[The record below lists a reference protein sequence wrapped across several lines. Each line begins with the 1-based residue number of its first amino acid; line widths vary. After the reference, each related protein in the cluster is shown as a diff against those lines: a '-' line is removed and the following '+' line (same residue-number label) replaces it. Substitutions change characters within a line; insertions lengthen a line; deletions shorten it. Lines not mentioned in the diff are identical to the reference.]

1 MLSKEIFQKSLE
13 FGQTA
18 VNALKKSVSPYNFVE
33 HAKKELKEA
42 GFLQIYE
49 SDPWNLEPGKKYF
62 YTRNNSCII
71 AFNIGN
77 KFNPEESCF
86 KIIGA
91 HTDSPSLRIAPNSYN
106 PSGEIERYNVQYYG
120 GGLWFTWLDRDLS
133 LAGKVVFKDNEGK
146 LTSKIIQVEEPIFF
160 IPNCPPHLKSGNERE
175 TLTIN
180 KENHLKPLI
189 ATLKVNDALLDDND
203 EPKDNDKCKDK
214 KLGKT
219 LRKIILNEINK
230 NSEKP
235 LIDSGEQIIDYDL
248 VLYDSQSPN
257 LIGLN
262 KEFLASG
269 RLDNLGSSIP
279 ALYAMINS
287 SKEELLAEQSSINI
301 ISLFDNE
308 EIGSLTYQ
316 GADSNF
322 FLMHLKRIFAQSLNI
337 TKTPFS
343 EDLYL
348 RFMAKSYVISA
359 DLAHAYNPNY
369 SEKFQPQHQ
378 NKTQQGVVLKINVN
392 GRYSTESENA
402 AVFKELGKLC
412 NVPIQEFIVRQDSP
426 CGTTI
431 GPIISAKI
439 GIKSVDVGIAQFAM
453 HSIREQL
460 GIVDL
465 YYYKTIFEEFF
476 KSYEKVKGNILK
488 E

>member
-1 MLSKEIFQKSLE
+1 MISKEIYQKSLE
-13 FGQTA
+13 FGNTA

-33 HAKKELKEA
+33 FAKGELKSA
-42 GFLQIYE
+42 GFTQIYE
-49 SDPWNLEPGKKYF
+49 SDAWNFEAGKKYF

-71 AFNIGN
+71 AFNIG
-77 KFNPEESCF
+77 KKYNPEEGCY

-106 PSGEIERYNVQYYG
+106 PSGQIERYNVQYYG

-133 LAGKVVFKDNEGK
+133 IAGKVIFKDNSGK
-146 LTSKIIQVEEPIFF
+146 LTSKIIQCEEPIFF
-160 IPNCPPHLKSGNERE
+160 IPNCPPHLKSGTERE
-175 TLTIN
+175 SLTIN

-189 ATLKVNDALLDDND
+189 ATIRVNSTLFD
-203 EPKDNDKCKDK
+203 EKEEEPKDK

-219 LRKIILNEINK
+219 LRNVIIKELNK
-230 NSEKP
+230 NCEKP
-235 LIDSGEQIIDYDL
+235 IIENGDQIVDYDL
-248 VLYDSQSPN
+248 VLYDTQSPA

-269 RLDNLGSSIP
+269 RLDNLGSSVP
-279 ALYAMINS
+279 ALYSMINA
-287 SKEELLAEQSSINI
+287 SKDELLEQQTSINI
-301 ISLFDNE
+301 IALFDNE
-308 EIGSLTYQ
+308 EIGSMTYQ

-322 FLMHLKRIFAQSLNI
+322 FLMHLKRIFSQSLNI
-337 TKTPFS
+337 TKTPYT
-343 EDLYL
+343 EDLYM

-359 DLAHAYNPNY
+359 DLAHAFNPNY
-369 SEKFQPQHQ
+369 PEKFQSQHQ
-378 NKTQQGVVLKINVN
+378 NKVQQGVVLKINVC

-402 AVFKELGKLC
+402 AVFKELAKMC
-412 NVPIQEFIVRQDSP
+412 NVPLQEFIVRQDSP

-431 GPIISAKI
+431 GPITSAKI
-439 GIKSVDVGIAQFAM
+439 GIKSVDVGIPQFAM

-465 YYYKTIFEEFF
+465 FYYKTIFEEFF

>member
-1 MLSKEIFQKSLE
+1 MLTKEIFQKSLE

-33 HAKKELKEA
+33 HAKKELKSS
-42 GFLQIYE
+42 GFTQIYE

-71 AFNIGN
+71 AFNVGQ

-106 PSGEIERYNVQYYG
+106 PKGKIERYNVQYYG

-133 LAGKVVFKDNEGK
+133 LAGKVIFKDNEGK

-160 IPNCPPHLKSGNERE
+160 IPNCPPHLKSGSERE
-175 TLTIN
+175 SLTIN

-189 ATLKVNDALLDDND
+189 ATLKVNEILNEEEEKEDDEN
-203 EPKDNDKCKDK
+203 PKDK

-219 LRKIILNEINK
+219 LRKIILKELNK
-230 NSEKP
+230 DCEKP
-235 LIDSGEQIIDYDL
+235 IINSDEQIIDYDL

-279 ALYAMINS
+279 ALYAMINA
-287 SKEELLAEQSSINI
+287 SKDELLAEQSSINI
-301 ISLFDNE
+301 IALFDSE
-308 EIGSLTYQ
+308 EIGSMTYQ

-322 FLMHLKRIFAQSLNI
+322 FLMHLKRIFSQSLNI
-337 TKTPFS
+337 TKTPYS
-343 EDLYL
+343 EDLYM

-369 SEKFQPQHQ
+369 SDKFQSEHK
-378 NKTQQGVVLKINVN
+378 NLMQQGVVLKINVN

-431 GPIISAKI
+431 GPITSAKI
-439 GIKSVDVGIAQFAM
+439 GIKSVDVGIAQLAM

-465 YYYKTIFEEFF
+465 YYYRTIFEEFF
-476 KSYEKVKGNILK
+476 KNYEKVKGNIMK

>member
-160 IPNCPPHLKSGNERE
+160 IPNCPPHLKSGTERE
-175 TLTIN
+175 SLTIN
-180 KENHLKPLI
+180 KEHHLKPLI
-189 ATLKVNDALLDDND
+189 ATLKVNEALMEDSD
-203 EPKDNDKCKDK
+203 EPKDNDKLKDK

-219 LRKIILNEINK
+219 LRKIILKELNK
-230 NSEKP
+230 GCEKP
-235 LIDSGEQIIDYDL
+235 IIDQGEQIIDYDL
-248 VLYDSQSPN
+248 VLYDTESPN

-279 ALYAMINS
+279 ALYAMINA
-287 SKEELLAEQSSINI
+287 SKDELLAEQSSINI

-322 FLMHLKRIFAQSLNI
+322 FLMHLKRIFSQSLNI

-412 NVPIQEFIVRQDSP
+412 DVPIQEFIVRQDSP

>member
-33 HAKKELKEA
+33 HAKKELKAA
-42 GFLQIYE
+42 GFVQLYE
-49 SDPWNLEPGKKYF
+49 SDPWNLEAGKKYF

-71 AFNIGN
+71 AFNIGK

-133 LAGKVVFKDNEGK
+133 LAGKVIFKDNEGK

-160 IPNCPPHLKSGNERE
+160 IPNCPPHLKSGSEKE
-175 TLTIN
+175 SLTIN
-180 KENHLKPLI
+180 KEHHLKPLI
-189 ATLKVNDALLDDND
+189 ATLKVNSIF
-203 EPKDNDKCKDK
+203 EEEGEKEKDKDK

-219 LRKIILNEINK
+219 LRKIILKELNK
-230 NSEKP
+230 DCEKNI
-235 LIDSGEQIIDYDL
+235 IDSGDQIVDYDL

-279 ALYAMINS
+279 ALYAMINA
-287 SKEELLAEQSSINI
+287 SKDELLSEQSSINI
-301 ISLFDNE
+301 IALFDNE
-308 EIGSLTYQ
+308 EIGSMTYQ

-322 FLMHLKRIFAQSLNI
+322 FLMHLKRIFSQSLNI
-337 TKTPFS
+337 TKTPYS

-359 DLAHAYNPNY
+359 DLAHAFNPNY
-369 SEKFQPQHQ
+369 SEKFQSQHQ
-378 NKTQQGVVLKINVN
+378 NKLQQGIVLKINVC

-431 GPIISAKI
+431 GPITSAKI
-439 GIKSVDVGIAQFAM
+439 GIKSVDVGIAQLAM

-465 YYYKTIFEEFF
+465 YYYRTIFEEFF
-476 KSYEKVKGNILK
+476 KSYEKVKGNIMR

>member
-160 IPNCPPHLKSGNERE
+160 IPNCPPHLKSGTERE

-180 KENHLKPLI
+180 KEHHLKPLI
-189 ATLKVNDALLDDND
+189 ATLKVNEALMEDSD
-203 EPKDNDKCKDK
+203 EPKDNDKLKDK

-219 LRKIILNEINK
+219 LRKIILKELNK
-230 NSEKP
+230 GCEKP
-235 LIDSGEQIIDYDL
+235 IIDQGEQIIDYDL
-248 VLYDSQSPN
+248 VLYDTESPN

-279 ALYAMINS
+279 ALYAMINA
-287 SKEELLAEQSSINI
+287 SKDELLAEQSSINI

-322 FLMHLKRIFAQSLNI
+322 FLMHLKRIFSQSLNI

-412 NVPIQEFIVRQDSP
+412 DVPIQEFIVRQDSP

>member
-33 HAKKELKEA
+33 YAKKELKEA

-189 ATLKVNDALLDDND
+189 ATLKVNDALMDDND

-230 NSEKP
+230 NCEKP

-308 EIGSLTYQ
+308 EIGSMTYQ

>member
-1 MLSKEIFQKSLE
+1 MLTKEIFQKSLE

-33 HAKKELKEA
+33 HAKKELKSS
-42 GFLQIYE
+42 GFTQIYE

-71 AFNIGN
+71 AFNVGQ

-106 PSGEIERYNVQYYG
+106 PKGKIERYNVQYYG

-133 LAGKVVFKDNEGK
+133 LAGKVIFKDNEGK

-160 IPNCPPHLKSGNERE
+160 IPNCPPHLKSGSERE
-175 TLTIN
+175 SLTIN

-189 ATLKVNDALLDDND
+189 ATLKVNEILNEEKEKEDDEN
-203 EPKDNDKCKDK
+203 PKDK

-219 LRKIILNEINK
+219 LRKIILKELNK
-230 NSEKP
+230 DCEKP
-235 LIDSGEQIIDYDL
+235 IINSGEQIIDYDL

-279 ALYAMINS
+279 ALYAMINA
-287 SKEELLAEQSSINI
+287 SKDELLAEQSSINI
-301 ISLFDNE
+301 IALFDNE
-308 EIGSLTYQ
+308 EIGSMTYQ

-322 FLMHLKRIFAQSLNI
+322 FLMHLKRIFSQSLNI
-337 TKTPFS
+337 TKTPYS
-343 EDLYL
+343 EDLYM

-369 SEKFQPQHQ
+369 SEKFQSEHK
-378 NKTQQGVVLKINVN
+378 NLMQQGVVLKINVN

-431 GPIISAKI
+431 GPITSAKI
-439 GIKSVDVGIAQFAM
+439 GIKSVDVGIAQLAM

-465 YYYKTIFEEFF
+465 YYYRTIFEEFF
-476 KSYEKVKGNILK
+476 KSYEKVKGNIMK

>member
-160 IPNCPPHLKSGNERE
+160 IPNCPPHLKSGTERE
-175 TLTIN
+175 SLTIN
-180 KENHLKPLI
+180 KEHHLKPLI
-189 ATLKVNDALLDDND
+189 ATLKVNEALMEDSD
-203 EPKDNDKCKDK
+203 EPKDNDKLKDK

-219 LRKIILNEINK
+219 LRKIILKELNK
-230 NSEKP
+230 GLEKP
-235 LIDSGEQIIDYDL
+235 IIDQGEQIIDYDL

-279 ALYAMINS
+279 ALYAMINA
-287 SKEELLAEQSSINI
+287 SKDELLAEQSSINI

-322 FLMHLKRIFAQSLNI
+322 FLMHLKRIFSQSLNI

-369 SEKFQPQHQ
+369 SEKFQP
-378 NKTQQGVVLKINVN
+378 VM
-392 GRYSTESENA
+392 
-402 AVFKELGKLC
+402 F
-412 NVPIQEFIVRQDSP
+412 
-426 CGTTI
+426 
-431 GPIISAKI
+431 
-439 GIKSVDVGIAQFAM
+439 
-453 HSIREQL
+453 
-460 GIVDL
+460 L
-465 YYYKTIFEEFF
+465 YKN
-476 KSYEKVKGNILK
+476 SL
-488 E
+488 

>member
-160 IPNCPPHLKSGNERE
+160 IPNCPPHLKSGTERE

-180 KENHLKPLI
+180 KEHHLKPLI
-189 ATLKVNDALLDDND
+189 ATLKVNEALMEDSD
-203 EPKDNDKCKDK
+203 EPKDNDKLKDK

-219 LRKIILNEINK
+219 LRKIILKELNK
-230 NSEKP
+230 GCEKP
-235 LIDSGEQIIDYDL
+235 IIDQGEQIIDYDL

-279 ALYAMINS
+279 ALYAMINA
-287 SKEELLAEQSSINI
+287 SKDELLAEQSSINI

-322 FLMHLKRIFAQSLNI
+322 FLMHLKRSFFGRFI
-337 TKTPFS
+337 S
-343 EDLYL
+343 EIY
-348 RFMAKSYVISA
+348 
-359 DLAHAYNPNY
+359 
-369 SEKFQPQHQ
+369 
-378 NKTQQGVVLKINVN
+378 G
-392 GRYSTESENA
+392 
-402 AVFKELGKLC
+402 
-412 NVPIQEFIVRQDSP
+412 
-426 CGTTI
+426 
-431 GPIISAKI
+431 
-439 GIKSVDVGIAQFAM
+439 
-453 HSIREQL
+453 
-460 GIVDL
+460 
-465 YYYKTIFEEFF
+465 
-476 KSYEKVKGNILK
+476 
-488 E
+488 

>member
-33 HAKKELKEA
+33 HAKKELKA
-42 GFLQIYE
+42 SGFTQIYE

-71 AFNIGN
+71 VFNIGK

-133 LAGKVVFKDNEGK
+133 LAGKVIFKDNEGK

-175 TLTIN
+175 SLTIN
-180 KENHLKPLI
+180 KESHLKPLI
-189 ATLKVNDALLDDND
+189 ATLKVNNVLNEDK
-203 EPKDNDKCKDK
+203 EEDKCPNDK
-214 KLGKT
+214 KLGRT
-219 LRKIILNEINK
+219 LRKIILKELNK
-230 NSEKP
+230 DSEKP
-235 LIDSGEQIIDYDL
+235 LINSGEQIVDYDL

-279 ALYAMINS
+279 ALYAMINAS
-287 SKEELLAEQSSINI
+287 TDELLSEQSSINI
-301 ISLFDNE
+301 IALFDNE
-308 EIGSLTYQ
+308 EIGSMTYQ

-322 FLMHLKRIFAQSLNI
+322 FLMHLKRIFSQSLNI
-337 TKTPFS
+337 TKTPYS

-359 DLAHAYNPNY
+359 DLAHAFNPNY
-369 SEKFQPQHQ
+369 PEKFQSQHT
-378 NKTQQGVVLKINVN
+378 NKMQQGVVLKINVN

-402 AVFKELGKLC
+402 AVFKELAKLC

-431 GPIISAKI
+431 GPITSAKI
-439 GIKSVDVGIAQFAM
+439 GIKSVDVGIAQLAM

>member
-1 MLSKEIFQKSLE
+1 
-13 FGQTA
+13 
-18 VNALKKSVSPYNFVE
+18 
-33 HAKKELKEA
+33 
-42 GFLQIYE
+42 
-49 SDPWNLEPGKKYF
+49 
-62 YTRNNSCII
+62 
-71 AFNIGN
+71 
-77 KFNPEESCF
+77 
-86 KIIGA
+86 
-91 HTDSPSLRIAPNSYN
+91 
-106 PSGEIERYNVQYYG
+106 VQYYG

-133 LAGKVVFKDNEGK
+133 LAGKVIFKDNEGK

-175 TLTIN
+175 SLTIN
-180 KENHLKPLI
+180 KESHLKPLI
-189 ATLKVNDALLDDND
+189 ATLKVNNVLNEDK
-203 EPKDNDKCKDK
+203 EEDKCPNDK
-214 KLGKT
+214 KLGRT
-219 LRKIILNEINK
+219 LRKIILKELNK
-230 NSEKP
+230 DSEKP
-235 LIDSGEQIIDYDL
+235 LINSGEQIVDYDL

-279 ALYAMINS
+279 ALYAMINAS
-287 SKEELLAEQSSINI
+287 TDELLSEQSSINI
-301 ISLFDNE
+301 IALFDNE
-308 EIGSLTYQ
+308 EIGSMTYQ

-322 FLMHLKRIFAQSLNI
+322 FLMHLKRIFSQSLNI
-337 TKTPFS
+337 TKTPYS

-359 DLAHAYNPNY
+359 DLAHAFNPNY
-369 SEKFQPQHQ
+369 PEKFQSQHT
-378 NKTQQGVVLKINVN
+378 NKMQQGVVLKINVN

-402 AVFKELGKLC
+402 AVFKELAKLC

-431 GPIISAKI
+431 GPITSAKI
-439 GIKSVDVGIAQFAM
+439 GIKSVDVGIAQLAM

>member
-1 MLSKEIFQKSLE
+1 MISKEIFQKSLE

-18 VNALKKSVSPYNFVE
+18 VNALIKSVSPYNFVE
-33 HAKKELKEA
+33 HAKKELKAA
-42 GFLQIYE
+42 GFVQLYE
-49 SDPWNLEPGKKYF
+49 SDPWNLEAGKKYF

-71 AFNIGN
+71 SFNIGK

-133 LAGKVVFKDNEGK
+133 LAGKVIFKDNEGK

-160 IPNCPPHLKSGNERE
+160 IPNCPPHLKSGSEKE
-175 TLTIN
+175 SLTIN
-180 KENHLKPLI
+180 KEHHLKPLI
-189 ATLKVNDALLDDND
+189 ATLKVNSIF
-203 EPKDNDKCKDK
+203 EEEGEKEKDKDK

-219 LRKIILNEINK
+219 LRKIILKELNK
-230 NSEKP
+230 DCEKNI
-235 LIDSGEQIIDYDL
+235 IDSGDQIVDYDL

-279 ALYAMINS
+279 ALYAMINA
-287 SKEELLAEQSSINI
+287 SKDELLSEQSSINI
-301 ISLFDNE
+301 IALFDNE
-308 EIGSLTYQ
+308 EIGSMTYQ

-322 FLMHLKRIFAQSLNI
+322 FLMHLKRIFSQSLNI
-337 TKTPFS
+337 TKTPYS

-359 DLAHAYNPNY
+359 DLAHAFNPNY
-369 SEKFQPQHQ
+369 PEKFQSQHQ
-378 NKTQQGVVLKINVN
+378 NKLQQGIVLKINVC

-431 GPIISAKI
+431 GPITSAKI
-439 GIKSVDVGIAQFAM
+439 GIKSVDVGIPQLAM

-465 YYYKTIFEEFF
+465 YYYRTIFEEFF
-476 KSYEKVKGNILK
+476 KSYEKVKGNIMR

>member
-1 MLSKEIFQKSLE
+1 MISKEIFQKSLE

-18 VNALKKSVSPYNFVE
+18 VNALKKSVSPYNFVNF
-33 HAKKELKEA
+33 AKKELKDA

-71 AFNIGN
+71 AFNIGK

-120 GGLWFTWLDRDLS
+120 GGLWYTWLDRDLS
-133 LAGKVVFKDNEGK
+133 LAGKVIFKDNTGK
-146 LTSKIIQVEEPIFF
+146 LSSKIIQVEEPIFI
-160 IPNCPPHLKSGNERE
+160 IPNCPPHLKNYSERD

-180 KENHLKPLI
+180 KESHLKPLI
-189 ATLKVNDALLDDND
+189 ATLKVNSIIDSED
-203 EPKDNDKCKDK
+203 EKEEEKTKDK

-219 LRKIILNEINK
+219 LRKIILNELNK
-230 NSEKP
+230 GCEKNV
-235 LIDSGEQIIDYDL
+235 ISSGDQIVDYDL
-248 VLYDSQSPN
+248 VLYDTQSPN
-257 LIGLN
+257 LVGIN

-279 ALYAMINS
+279 ALYSIINA
-287 SKEELLAEQSSINI
+287 SKDELLSEQTSINLI
-301 ISLFDNE
+301 ALFDNE
-308 EIGSLTYQ
+308 EIGSMTYQ

-337 TKTPFS
+337 TKTTFS

-348 RFMAKSYVISA
+348 RFMSKSYVISA

-369 SEKFQPQHQ
+369 SEKFQSQHQ
-378 NKTQQGVVLKINVN
+378 NKIQQGVVLKINVN
-392 GRYSTESENA
+392 GKYSTESENA
-402 AVFKELGKLC
+402 AVFKELAQLC

-431 GPIISAKI
+431 GPITSAKI
-439 GIKSVDVGIAQFAM
+439 GIKSVDVGIPQFAM

-465 YYYKTIFEEFF
+465 FYYRTIFEEFF
-476 KSYEKVKGNILK
+476 KSYEKVKGNILR

>member
-1 MLSKEIFQKSLE
+1 MLTKEIFQKSLE

-33 HAKKELKEA
+33 HAKKELKSS
-42 GFLQIYE
+42 GFTQIYE

-71 AFNIGN
+71 AFNVGQ

-106 PSGEIERYNVQYYG
+106 PKGKIERYNVQYYG

-133 LAGKVVFKDNEGK
+133 LAGKVIFKDNEGK

-160 IPNCPPHLKSGNERE
+160 IPNCPPHLKSGSERE
-175 TLTIN
+175 SLTIN

-189 ATLKVNDALLDDND
+189 ATLKVNEILNEEKEKEDDEN
-203 EPKDNDKCKDK
+203 PKDK

-219 LRKIILNEINK
+219 LRKIILKELNK
-230 NSEKP
+230 DCEKP
-235 LIDSGEQIIDYDL
+235 IINSGEQIIDYDL

-279 ALYAMINS
+279 ALYAMINA
-287 SKEELLAEQSSINI
+287 SKDELLAEQSSINI
-301 ISLFDNE
+301 IALFDNE
-308 EIGSLTYQ
+308 EIGSMTYQ

-322 FLMHLKRIFAQSLNI
+322 FLMHLKRIFSQSLNI
-337 TKTPFS
+337 TKTPYS
-343 EDLYL
+343 EDLYM

-369 SEKFQPQHQ
+369 SEKFQSEHK
-378 NKTQQGVVLKINVN
+378 NLMQQGVVLKINVN

-431 GPIISAKI
+431 GPITSAKI
-439 GIKSVDVGIAQFAM
+439 GIKSVDVGIAQLAM

-476 KSYEKVKGNILK
+476 KSYEKVKGNIMK

>member
-49 SDPWNLEPGKKYF
+49 SDSWNLEPGKKYF

-133 LAGKVVFKDNEGK
+133 LAGKVVFKDNDGK

-160 IPNCPPHLKSGNERE
+160 IPNCPPHLKSGTERE

-180 KENHLKPLI
+180 KEHHLKPLI
-189 ATLKVNDALLDDND
+189 ATLKVNEALMEDSD
-203 EPKDNDKCKDK
+203 EPKDNDKLKDK

-219 LRKIILNEINK
+219 LRKIILKELNK
-230 NSEKP
+230 GLEKP
-235 LIDSGEQIIDYDL
+235 IIDQGEQIIDYDL
-248 VLYDSQSPN
+248 VLYDTESPN

-279 ALYAMINS
+279 ALYAMINA
-287 SKEELLAEQSSINI
+287 SKDELLAEQSSINI

-322 FLMHLKRIFAQSLNI
+322 FLMHLKRIFSQSLNI

-412 NVPIQEFIVRQDSP
+412 DVPIQEFIVRQDSP

>member
-13 FGQTA
+13 FGKVA

-33 HAKKELKEA
+33 FAKKELKTA
-42 GFLQIYE
+42 GFTQIFE
-49 SDPWNLEPGKKYF
+49 ADPWNFELGKKYF

-77 KFNPEESCF
+77 KYSPENGCF

-91 HTDSPSLRIAPNSYN
+91 HTDSPSLRISPNSYN

-133 LAGKVVFKDNEGK
+133 LAGKVIFKDNSGK
-146 LTSKIIQVEEPIFF
+146 LTSKVIQCEDPIFY
-160 IPNCPPHLKSGNERE
+160 IPNCPPHLKSGTERE
-175 TLTIN
+175 SLTIN

-189 ATLKVNDALLDDND
+189 ATLRVNSVLCEETEKN
-203 EPKDNDKCKDK
+203 EKKDK

-219 LRKIILNEINK
+219 LRTIILNELNK
-230 NSEKP
+230 DCEKP
-235 LIDSGEQIIDYDL
+235 IINCGDQIVDYDL
-248 VLYDSQSPN
+248 VLYDTQSPN

-279 ALYAMINS
+279 ALYAMINA
-287 SKEELLAEQSSINI
+287 SKDELLAEQSSINI
-301 ISLFDNE
+301 IALFDNE
-308 EIGSLTYQ
+308 EIGSMTYQ

-337 TKTPFS
+337 TKTTYT

-359 DLAHAYNPNY
+359 DLAHAFNPNY
-369 SEKFQPQHQ
+369 PEKFQAQHQ
-378 NKTQQGVVLKINVN
+378 NKVQQGVVLKINVC
-392 GRYSTESENA
+392 GKYSTESENA
-402 AVFKELGKLC
+402 AVFKEIANLC

-431 GPIISAKI
+431 GPITSAKI

-465 YYYKTIFEEFF
+465 FYYRTVFEEFF
-476 KSYEKVKGNILK
+476 KSYEKVKGNLLH

>member
-1 MLSKEIFQKSLE
+1 MFSKEIFQKSLE
-13 FGQTA
+13 FGNVA

-33 HAKKELKEA
+33 HAKKELKSN
-42 GFLQIYE
+42 GFTQIYE
-49 SDPWNLEPGKKYF
+49 ADPWILEAGKKYF

-71 AFNIGN
+71 AFNIG
-77 KFNPEESCF
+77 KKYSPEEGCF

-91 HTDSPSLRIAPNSYN
+91 HTDSPSLRISPNSYN

-133 LAGKVVFKDNEGK
+133 IAGKVIFKDSTGK
-146 LTSKIIQVEEPIFF
+146 LNSKIIQCEEPIFF
-160 IPNCPPHLKSGNERE
+160 IPNCPPHLKSGSERE
-175 TLTIN
+175 SLTIN

-189 ATLKVNDALLDDND
+189 ATLRVNSAFN
-203 EPKDNDKCKDK
+203 EEEKEDKSKKDK

-219 LRKIILNEINK
+219 LRNVILKELNK
-230 NSEKP
+230 GCEKP
-235 LIDSGEQIIDYDL
+235 IVENGDQIVDYDL
-248 VLYDSQSPN
+248 VLYDTQSPS

-269 RLDNLGSSIP
+269 RLDNLGSSVP
-279 ALYAMINS
+279 ALYSMINA
-287 SKEELLAEQSSINI
+287 SKDELLAEQTSINI
-301 ISLFDNE
+301 IALFDNE

-322 FLMHLKRIFAQSLNI
+322 FLMHLKRIFSQSLNI
-337 TKTPFS
+337 TKTTFS

-348 RFMAKSYVISA
+348 RFMSKSYVISA
-359 DLAHAYNPNY
+359 DLAHAFNPNY
-369 SEKFQPQHQ
+369 PEKFQAQHQ
-378 NKTQQGVVLKINVN
+378 NKVQHGVVLKINPC
-392 GRYSTESENA
+392 GKYSTESENA
-402 AVFKELGKLC
+402 AVFKELAKLC
-412 NVPIQEFIVRQDSP
+412 NVPLQEFIVRQDSP

-431 GPIISAKI
+431 GPITSAKI
-439 GIKSVDVGIAQFAM
+439 GIKSVDVGIPQFAM

-465 YYYKTIFEEFF
+465 YYYRTIFEEFF
-476 KSYEKVKGNILK
+476 KSYEQVKGNIMK

>member
-1 MLSKEIFQKSLE
+1 MLTKEIFQKSLE

-33 HAKKELKEA
+33 HAKKELKSS
-42 GFLQIYE
+42 GFTQIYE

-71 AFNIGN
+71 AFNVGQ

-106 PSGEIERYNVQYYG
+106 PKGEIERYNVQYYG

-133 LAGKVVFKDNEGK
+133 LAGKVIFKDNEGK

-160 IPNCPPHLKSGNERE
+160 IPNCPPHLKSGSERE
-175 TLTIN
+175 SLTIN

-189 ATLKVNDALLDDND
+189 ATLKVNEILNEEKEKEDDEN
-203 EPKDNDKCKDK
+203 PKDK

-219 LRKIILNEINK
+219 LRKIILKELNK
-230 NSEKP
+230 DCEKP
-235 LIDSGEQIIDYDL
+235 IINSGEQIIDYDL

-279 ALYAMINS
+279 ALYAMINA
-287 SKEELLAEQSSINI
+287 SKDELLSEQSSINI
-301 ISLFDNE
+301 IALFDNE
-308 EIGSLTYQ
+308 EIGSMTYQ

-322 FLMHLKRIFAQSLNI
+322 FLMHLKRIFSQSLNI
-337 TKTPFS
+337 TKTPYS
-343 EDLYL
+343 EDLYM

-369 SEKFQPQHQ
+369 SEKFQSEHK
-378 NKTQQGVVLKINVN
+378 NLMQQGVVLKINVN

-431 GPIISAKI
+431 GPITSAKI
-439 GIKSVDVGIAQFAM
+439 GIKSVDVGIAQLAM

-465 YYYKTIFEEFF
+465 YYYRTIFEEFF
-476 KSYEKVKGNILK
+476 KSYEKVKGNIMK

>member
-1 MLSKEIFQKSLE
+1 MLTKEIFQKSLE

-33 HAKKELKEA
+33 HAKKELKSS
-42 GFLQIYE
+42 GFTQIYE

-71 AFNIGN
+71 AFNVGQ

-106 PSGEIERYNVQYYG
+106 PKGKIERYNVQYYG

-133 LAGKVVFKDNEGK
+133 LAGKVIFKDNEGK

-160 IPNCPPHLKSGNERE
+160 IPNCPPHLKSGSERE
-175 TLTIN
+175 SLTIN

-189 ATLKVNDALLDDND
+189 ATLKVNEILNEEEEKEDDEN
-203 EPKDNDKCKDK
+203 PKDK

-219 LRKIILNEINK
+219 LRKIILKELNK
-230 NSEKP
+230 DCEKP
-235 LIDSGEQIIDYDL
+235 IINSGEQIIDYDL

-279 ALYAMINS
+279 ALYAMINA
-287 SKEELLAEQSSINI
+287 SKDELLSEQSSINI
-301 ISLFDNE
+301 IALFDNE
-308 EIGSLTYQ
+308 EIGSMTYQ

-322 FLMHLKRIFAQSLNI
+322 FLMHLKRIFSQSLNI
-337 TKTPFS
+337 TKTPYS
-343 EDLYL
+343 EDLYM

-369 SEKFQPQHQ
+369 SEKFQSEHK
-378 NKTQQGVVLKINVN
+378 NLMQQGVVLKINVN

-431 GPIISAKI
+431 GPITSAKI
-439 GIKSVDVGIAQFAM
+439 GIKSVDVGIAQLAM

-465 YYYKTIFEEFF
+465 YYYRTIFEEFF
-476 KSYEKVKGNILK
+476 KSYEKVKGNIMK

>member
-1 MLSKEIFQKSLE
+1 MLTKEIFQKSLE

-33 HAKKELKEA
+33 HAKKELKSS
-42 GFLQIYE
+42 GFTQIYE

-71 AFNIGN
+71 AFNVGQ

-106 PSGEIERYNVQYYG
+106 PKGKIERYNVQYYG

-133 LAGKVVFKDNEGK
+133 LAGKVIFKDNEGK

-160 IPNCPPHLKSGNERE
+160 IPNCPPHLKSGSERE
-175 TLTIN
+175 SLTIN

-189 ATLKVNDALLDDND
+189 ATLKVNEILNEEKEKEDDEN
-203 EPKDNDKCKDK
+203 PKDK

-219 LRKIILNEINK
+219 LRKIILKELNK
-230 NSEKP
+230 DCEKP
-235 LIDSGEQIIDYDL
+235 IINSDEQIIDYDL

-279 ALYAMINS
+279 ALYAMINA
-287 SKEELLAEQSSINI
+287 SKDELLAEQSSINI
-301 ISLFDNE
+301 IALFDNE
-308 EIGSLTYQ
+308 EIGSMTYQ

-322 FLMHLKRIFAQSLNI
+322 FLMHLKRIFSQSLNI
-337 TKTPFS
+337 TKTPYS
-343 EDLYL
+343 EDLYM

-369 SEKFQPQHQ
+369 SEKFQSEHK
-378 NKTQQGVVLKINVN
+378 NLMQQGVVLKINVN

-431 GPIISAKI
+431 GPITSAKI
-439 GIKSVDVGIAQFAM
+439 GIKSVDVGIAQLAM

-465 YYYKTIFEEFF
+465 YYYRTIFEEFF
-476 KSYEKVKGNILK
+476 KSYEKVKGNIMK

>member
-33 HAKKELKEA
+33 HAKKELKSA

-49 SDPWNLEPGKKYF
+49 SDPCILEPGKKYF

-71 AFNIGN
+71 AFNIGK

-133 LAGKVVFKDNEGK
+133 LAGKVIFKDNEGK

-160 IPNCPPHLKSGNERE
+160 IPNCPPHLKSPSEKEN
-175 TLTIN
+175 LVIN

-189 ATLKVNDALLDDND
+189 ATLKVNSILYEEEKNK
-203 EPKDNDKCKDK
+203 EECKDR

-219 LRKIILNEINK
+219 LRKIILKELNKGCEKNIIN
-230 NSEKP
+230 
-235 LIDSGEQIIDYDL
+235 SGDQIIDYDL
-248 VLYDSQSPN
+248 ALYDTQSPN
-257 LIGLN
+257 LTGLN

-279 ALYAMINS
+279 ALYSMIEA
-287 SKEELLAEQSSINI
+287 SKDELLAEQTSINLI
-301 ISLFDNE
+301 ALFDNE
-308 EIGSLTYQ
+308 EIGSMTYQ

-322 FLMHLKRIFAQSLNI
+322 FLMHLKRIFSQSLNI
-337 TKTPFS
+337 TKTPFT

-369 SEKFQPQHQ
+369 PEKFQPQHH
-378 NKTQQGVVLKINVN
+378 NKIQQGVVLKINCN

-431 GPIISAKI
+431 GPITSAKI

>member
-1 MLSKEIFQKSLE
+1 MLTKEIFQKSLE

-33 HAKKELKEA
+33 HAKKELKSS
-42 GFLQIYE
+42 GFTQIYE

-71 AFNIGN
+71 AFNVGQ

-106 PSGEIERYNVQYYG
+106 PKGKIERYNVQYYG

-133 LAGKVVFKDNEGK
+133 LAGKVIFKDNEGK

-160 IPNCPPHLKSGNERE
+160 IPNCPPHLKSGSERE
-175 TLTIN
+175 SLTIN

-189 ATLKVNDALLDDND
+189 ATLKVNEILKEEEEKEDDEN
-203 EPKDNDKCKDK
+203 PKDK

-219 LRKIILNEINK
+219 LRKIILKELNK
-230 NSEKP
+230 DCEKP
-235 LIDSGEQIIDYDL
+235 IINSDEQIIDYDL

-279 ALYAMINS
+279 ALYAMINA
-287 SKEELLAEQSSINI
+287 SKDELLAEQSSINI
-301 ISLFDNE
+301 IALFDNE
-308 EIGSLTYQ
+308 EIGSMTYQ

-322 FLMHLKRIFAQSLNI
+322 FLMHLKRIFSQSLNI
-337 TKTPFS
+337 TKTPYS
-343 EDLYL
+343 EDLYM

-369 SEKFQPQHQ
+369 SDKFQSEHK
-378 NKTQQGVVLKINVN
+378 NLMQQGVVLKINVN

-431 GPIISAKI
+431 GPITSAKI
-439 GIKSVDVGIAQFAM
+439 GIKSVDVGIAQLAM

-465 YYYKTIFEEFF
+465 YYYRTIFEEFF
-476 KSYEKVKGNILK
+476 KSYEKVKGNIMK

>member
-1 MLSKEIFQKSLE
+1 MLTKEIFQKSLE

-33 HAKKELKEA
+33 HAKKELKSS
-42 GFLQIYE
+42 GFTQIYE

-71 AFNIGN
+71 AFNVGQ

-106 PSGEIERYNVQYYG
+106 PKGKIERYNVQYYG

-133 LAGKVVFKDNEGK
+133 LAGKVIFKDNEGK

-160 IPNCPPHLKSGNERE
+160 IPNCPPHLKSGSERE
-175 TLTIN
+175 SLTIN

-189 ATLKVNDALLDDND
+189 ATLKVNEILNEEKEKEDDEN
-203 EPKDNDKCKDK
+203 PKDK

-219 LRKIILNEINK
+219 LRKIILKELNK
-230 NSEKP
+230 DCEKP
-235 LIDSGEQIIDYDL
+235 IINSGDQIIDYDL

-279 ALYAMINS
+279 ALYAMINA
-287 SKEELLAEQSSINI
+287 SKDELLAEQSSINI
-301 ISLFDNE
+301 IALFDNE
-308 EIGSLTYQ
+308 EIGSMTYQ

-322 FLMHLKRIFAQSLNI
+322 FLMHLKRIFSQSLNI
-337 TKTPFS
+337 TKTPYS
-343 EDLYL
+343 EDLYM

-369 SEKFQPQHQ
+369 SDKFQSEHK
-378 NKTQQGVVLKINVN
+378 NLMQQGVVLKINVN

-402 AVFKELGKLC
+402 AVFKELAKLC

-431 GPIISAKI
+431 GPITSAKI
-439 GIKSVDVGIAQFAM
+439 GIKSVDVGIAQLAM

-465 YYYKTIFEEFF
+465 YYYRTIFEEFF
-476 KSYEKVKGNILK
+476 KSYEKVKGNIMK

>member
-33 HAKKELKEA
+33 HAKKELKSS
-42 GFLQIYE
+42 GFTQIYE

-71 AFNIGN
+71 AFNVGQ

-106 PSGEIERYNVQYYG
+106 PKGKIERYNVQYYG

-133 LAGKVVFKDNEGK
+133 LAGKVIFKDNEGK

-160 IPNCPPHLKSGNERE
+160 IPNCPPHLKSGSERE
-175 TLTIN
+175 SLTIN

-189 ATLKVNDALLDDND
+189 ATLKVNEILNEEEEKEDDEN
-203 EPKDNDKCKDK
+203 PKDK

-219 LRKIILNEINK
+219 LRKIILKELNK
-230 NSEKP
+230 DCEKP
-235 LIDSGEQIIDYDL
+235 IINSGEQIIDYDL

-279 ALYAMINS
+279 ALYAMINA
-287 SKEELLAEQSSINI
+287 SKDELLAEQSSINI
-301 ISLFDNE
+301 IALFDNE
-308 EIGSLTYQ
+308 EIGSMTYQ

-322 FLMHLKRIFAQSLNI
+322 FLMHLKRIFSQSLNI
-337 TKTPFS
+337 TKTPYS
-343 EDLYL
+343 EDLYM

-369 SEKFQPQHQ
+369 SDKFQSEHK
-378 NKTQQGVVLKINVN
+378 NLMQQGVVLKINVN

-431 GPIISAKI
+431 GPITSAKI
-439 GIKSVDVGIAQFAM
+439 GIKSVDVGIAQLAM

-465 YYYKTIFEEFF
+465 YYYRTIFEEFF
-476 KSYEKVKGNILK
+476 KSYEKVKGNIMK

>member
-160 IPNCPPHLKSGNERE
+160 IPNCPPHLKSGTERE
-175 TLTIN
+175 SLTIN
-180 KENHLKPLI
+180 KEHHLKPLI
-189 ATLKVNDALLDDND
+189 ATLKVNEALMEDSD
-203 EPKDNDKCKDK
+203 EPKDNDKLKDK

-219 LRKIILNEINK
+219 LRKIILKELNK
-230 NSEKP
+230 GCEKP
-235 LIDSGEQIIDYDL
+235 IIDQGEQIIDYDL

-279 ALYAMINS
+279 ALYAMINA
-287 SKEELLAEQSSINI
+287 SKDELLAEQSSINI

-322 FLMHLKRIFAQSLNI
+322 FLMHLKRIFSQSLNI

-412 NVPIQEFIVRQDSP
+412 DVPIQEFIVRQDSP

>member
-13 FGQTA
+13 FGKVA

-33 HAKKELKEA
+33 FAKKELKTA
-42 GFLQIYE
+42 GFTQIFE
-49 SDPWNLEPGKKYF
+49 ADPWNFELGKKYF

-77 KFNPEESCF
+77 KYSPENGCF

-91 HTDSPSLRIAPNSYN
+91 HTDSPSLRISPNSYN

-133 LAGKVVFKDNEGK
+133 LAGKVIFKDNSGK
-146 LTSKIIQVEEPIFF
+146 LTSKVIQCEDPIFY
-160 IPNCPPHLKSGNERE
+160 IPNCPPHLKSGSERE
-175 TLTIN
+175 SLTIN

-189 ATLKVNDALLDDND
+189 ATLRVNSVLCEETEKN
-203 EPKDNDKCKDK
+203 EKKDK
-214 KLGKT
+214 KLGNT
-219 LRKIILNEINK
+219 LRVIILKE
-230 NSEKP
+230 
-235 LIDSGEQIIDYDL
+235 
-248 VLYDSQSPN
+248 
-257 LIGLN
+257 LN

-279 ALYAMINS
+279 ALYAMINA
-287 SKEELLAEQSSINI
+287 SKDELLAEQSSINI
-301 ISLFDNE
+301 IALFDNE
-308 EIGSLTYQ
+308 EIGSMTYQ

-337 TKTPFS
+337 TKTIYS

-359 DLAHAYNPNY
+359 DLAHAFNPNY
-369 SEKFQPQHQ
+369 PEKFQAQHQ
-378 NKTQQGVVLKINVN
+378 NKVQQGVVLKINVC
-392 GRYSTESENA
+392 GKYSTESENA
-402 AVFKELGKLC
+402 AVFKEIANLC

-431 GPIISAKI
+431 GPITSAKI
-439 GIKSVDVGIAQFAM
+439 GIKSVDVGIPQFAM

-465 YYYKTIFEEFF
+465 FYYRTVFEEFF
-476 KSYEKVKGNILK
+476 KSYEKVKGNLLH

>member
-1 MLSKEIFQKSLE
+1 MISKEIFQKSLE

-33 HAKKELKEA
+33 FAKKELKTA

-49 SDPWNLEPGKKYF
+49 SDPWNLEAGKKYF

-71 AFNIGN
+71 AFNVGA

-120 GGLWFTWLDRDLS
+120 GGLWHTWLDRDLS
-133 LAGKVVFKDNEGK
+133 LCGKVIFKDDTGK
-146 LTSKIIQVEEPIFF
+146 LNSKIIQVEEPIFI
-160 IPNCPPHLKSGNERE
+160 IPNCPPHLKSASERE
-175 TLTIN
+175 SLTIN

-189 ATLKVNDALLDDND
+189 ATLRVNSIL
-203 EPKDNDKCKDK
+203 EEEEKEEKIKDK

-219 LRKIILNEINK
+219 LRKIILKEINK
-230 NSEKP
+230 DCEKN
-235 LIDSGEQIIDYDL
+235 LISSGEQIVDYDL
-248 VLYDSQSPN
+248 VLYDTQTPN
-257 LIGLN
+257 LVGLN

-279 ALYAMINS
+279 ALYSIINA
-287 SKEELLAEQSSINI
+287 SKEELLSEQTSINLI
-301 ISLFDNE
+301 ALFDNE
-308 EIGSLTYQ
+308 EIGSMTYQ

-322 FLMHLKRIFAQSLNI
+322 FLMHLKRIFTQSLNI
-337 TKTPFS
+337 TKTPFT

-359 DLAHAYNPNY
+359 DLAHAFNPNY
-369 SEKFQPQHQ
+369 PEKFQYQHQ
-378 NKTQQGVVLKINVN
+378 NKIQQGVVLKINVN

-402 AVFKELGKLC
+402 AVFKELGALC

-431 GPIISAKI
+431 GPITSAKI
-439 GIKSVDVGIAQFAM
+439 GIKSVDVGIPQFAM

-465 YYYKTIFEEFF
+465 YYYRTIFEEFF